1 MFAFSNGDN
10 LHHYIEERRTVL
22 REANKLKL
30 QEQTIQTTNPG
41 NLQRGHVAESPTLLP
56 APPPPL
62 DAPSFPFPQRRGA
75 QTSWLSQYLQ
85 EDSQMGW
92 SKVIT
97 AVRTSAPPVGSGAG
111 GSDGGKGAE
120 QQQSDSQNTA
130 KHPELPEQEEFPW
143 EHFEQHVALPQMQ
156 MQTRPQQQQPP
167 QQPPQQP
174 QRPPRASHVR
184 SHEEDDGGGG
194 SRPPWEGGPHD
205 HSRSF
210 VDLTPGGAEQVVEF
224 GLPIH
229 SLKAPHSL
237 KRLGS
242 TIVELSP

>member
-130 KHPELPEQEEFPW
+130 KHPELPEQEEN
-143 EHFEQHVALPQMQ
+143 
-156 MQTRPQQQQPP
+156 TSNNTSRC
-167 QQPPQQP
+167 
-174 QRPPRASHVR
+174 RRCRCKRGR
-184 SHEEDDGGGG
+184 SSS
-194 SRPPWEGGPHD
+194 SRRSSRHS
-205 HSRSF
+205 SRSGRRARRTY
-210 VDLTPGGAEQVVEF
+210 VPTKRTTGAVAAGRRGKEARTTTPAVSSTSPPV
-224 GLPIH
+224 GLNK
-229 SLKAPHSL
+229 SLNSVYPSIA
-237 KRLGS
+237 
-242 TIVELSP
+242 